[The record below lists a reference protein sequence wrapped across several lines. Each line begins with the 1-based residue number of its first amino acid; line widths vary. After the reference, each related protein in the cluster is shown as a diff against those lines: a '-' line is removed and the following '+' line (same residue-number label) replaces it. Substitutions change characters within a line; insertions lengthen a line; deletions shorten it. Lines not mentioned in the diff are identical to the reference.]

1 MAVSASV
8 RWIEETESTNTLLS
22 SCCDSLPSGVV
33 ICARRQSA
41 GRGQRGNTWESEPY
55 ANLTFSMLLRPSVI
69 EASRQFEMSM
79 IVSIAVCDA
88 LEKASGESFMVKWPN
103 DIYAGDK
110 KICGILIENSLAG
123 RRISH
128 SVVGI
133 GINVNQRRFVSDA
146 PNPVSL
152 INLTRRSYDLES
164 LLVSVCDTILRA
176 LETYESSPDPVALT
190 AAYRSRLWRGE
201 GFHRWH
207 DVSRDEIFEA
217 AIDDVA
223 ASGILTLK
231 DRGESRRSYAFKEV
245 SAVL

>member
-1 MAVSASV
+1 MTERASV
-8 RWIEETESTNTLLS
+8 RWIEETASTNTLLS
-22 SCCDSLPSGVV
+22 ACCDSLPAGAV
-33 ICARRQSA
+33 ISARRQSA

-79 IVSIAVCDA
+79 IVSLAVCDA
-88 LEKASGESFMVKWPN
+88 LEKVSGERFMVKWPN

-123 RRISH
+123 RRIGH

-133 GINVNQRRFVSDA
+133 GINVNQRTFISDA

-152 INLTRRSYDLES
+152 INLTGRCYDLECM
-164 LLVSVCDTILRA
+164 LMTVCDTLLRA
-176 LETYESSPDPVALT
+176 LEDYESSPDPLALT

-207 DVSRDEIFEA
+207 DVGRDEIFEA
-217 AIDDVA
+217 EIADVA
-223 ASGILTLK
+223 PSGILTLR
-231 DRGESRRSYAFKEV
+231 DRCESCRSYAFKEV

>member
-1 MAVSASV
+1 MAVSASI
-8 RWIEETESTNTLLS
+8 RWIEETASTNTLLS
-22 SCCDSLPSGVV
+22 SSCSSLPAGAV
-33 ICARRQSA
+33 ISARRQSA
-41 GRGQRGNTWESEPY
+41 GRGQRGNTWEAEPY

-79 IVSIAVCDA
+79 IVSLAVCAA
-88 LEKASGESFMVKWPN
+88 LEKASGERFMVKWPN

-110 KICGILIENSLAG
+110 KVCGILIENSLAG
-123 RRISH
+123 RRIGH

-152 INLTRRSYDLES
+152 INLTGRSYDLES
-164 LLVSVCDTILRA
+164 LLVSVCDAILIA
-176 LETYESSPDPVALT
+176 LDTYESSPDPVVLT

-201 GFHRWH
+201 GFHYWH
-207 DVSRDEIFEA
+207 DVGRDEIFEA
-217 AIDDVA
+217 EIADVA

-231 DRGESRRSYAFKEV
+231 DREGACRSYAFKEV